1 MDPFWVGLWVREKE
15 FMRSIRPEFRHG
27 TGLVG
32 VATLSG
38 QFYCEY
44 KVENEFALGEV
55 PSEAKEAGTELHD
68 ELMPTEEIAP
78 EDFARLVSRKGPNYA
93 VLGLWGVIGGLRL
106 VGVPDHMIWSQGR
119 PTWLVELKTTR
130 GDPIPLWRDQEIQA
144 RVYGLLLD
152 SMGFDCSNL
161 RLAVVRLRS
170 GALDDGEKRDWTAKV
185 SRALIDGT
193 IDELEREHRGS
204 MKIHILRHER
214 NVAEAAVAAKRGYWT
229 GEREPTSS
237 ESIAKCRACEYNKV
251 CVKSLTRSKR

>member
-1 MDPFWVGLWVREKE
+1 
-15 FMRSIRPEFRHG
+15 
-27 TGLVG
+27 
-32 VATLSG
+32 
-38 QFYCEY
+38 
-44 KVENEFALGEV
+44 
-55 PSEAKEAGTELHD
+55 
-68 ELMPTEEIAP
+68 
-78 EDFARLVSRKGPNYA
+78 
-93 VLGLWGVIGGLRL
+93 
-106 VGVPDHMIWSQGR
+106 
-119 PTWLVELKTTR
+119 